1 MPDAADDLDVV
12 AVGNAIV
19 DRTYVVWNLPA
30 PDGGAFA
37 ETVEERPG
45 GVAANVG
52 ATLRALG
59 RAVGVVA
66 RLGDDDIAERVLADL
81 DERGIDRERVRVVPG
96 EHSSYCLVLR
106 DRAGRRMIVGAG
118 ESTTNL
124 RLGPEDA
131 DYLQRADVVFTS
143 GYAPPPVLDALVD
156 WRREGRIAALAFDL
170 AGDFADLVPRGL
182 TRDALDGLLP
192 DIDCFIANRVAV
204 ESYVGESDLDGMI
217 AALRARGATRGAV
230 TLGTAGAVLFDGDER
245 INVPAIDVDVVDTTG
260 AGDGFSAGLIEAWL
274 LDDQPAGRA
283 GRFGAAA
290 AAHCCTAVGARG
302 DVPTRE
308 DVNRLLDRDRPE

>member
-45 GVAANVG
+45 GVVANVG

-81 DERGIDRERVRVVPG
+81 DERGIDRERVRVVSG

-143 GYAPPPVLDALVD
+143 GYVPPPVLDALVD

-170 AGDFADLVPRGL
+170 AGDFADLDPRGL

-308 DVNRLLDRDRPE
+308 DVNRLLDRDRSE